1 MWWRNKHVGH
11 RVDQDLEQVV
21 ARIVW
26 GALGAADPTARMS
39 VRTRVRP
46 EEEGFE
52 TCFAELSEILAARIW
67 DTLLFPLQQRL
78 FEELGAAGL
87 ARLKSAARP
96 GVEPATSV
104 GEITVA
110 MDIGSRPT

>member
-11 RVDQDLEQVV
+11 RVDQDLEQVR

-26 GALGAADPTARMS
+26 GSFGAAEPTVRMR

-46 EEEGFE
+46 DNEGFE
-52 TCFAELSEILAARIW
+52 ARFAELSEVLAARIW
-67 DTLLFPLQQRL
+67 DAFLFPLQQRL
-78 FEELGAAGL
+78 FAELGAAGL
-87 ARLKSAARP
+87 AKLKAGAKP
-96 GVEPATSV
+96 AVEPPAPV

-110 MDIGSRPT
+110 MDIGSR